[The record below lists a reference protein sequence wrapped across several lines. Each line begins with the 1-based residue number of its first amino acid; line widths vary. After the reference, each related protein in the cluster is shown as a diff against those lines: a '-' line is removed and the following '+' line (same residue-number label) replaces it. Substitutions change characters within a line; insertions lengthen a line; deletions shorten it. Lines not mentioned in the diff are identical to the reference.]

1 MSSESSSVTW
11 LPALGACDAVDAHEI
26 GMMPPTYVTCLEVGQ
41 YADPDAV
48 LAAAT
53 GRDLTMFTPAVE
65 SEGEGATMSV
75 PERSMPLLVARG
87 G

>member
-1 MSSESSSVTW
+1 MS
-11 LPALGACDAVDAHEI
+11 ALRACDSVDAHEL

>member
-1 MSSESSSVTW
+1 MS
-11 LPALGACDAVDAHEI
+11 AIGACDAVDRREL

-65 SEGEGATMSV
+65 GEGAGATMSV
-75 PERSMPLLVARG
+75 PGRYAALLAARRG
-87 G
+87 